1 LNKKGAIP
9 VIGSNDDPSSQALM
23 DFADSIRNNT
33 EPISNVKTGAKAAIS
48 VRMALDAM
56 LKKKTI
62 EWDENYKIS

>member
-1 LNKKGAIP
+1 MNKDGAIP
-9 VIGSNDDPSSQALM
+9 VIGSNDDPSGQAIM

-33 EPISNVKTGAKAAIS
+33 EPISNIKTGAKAAIS
-48 VRMALDAM
+48 VRIALDAM